1 MSALAHRIE
10 SLGIATTTISLI
22 RLHTERI
29 RPPRALWVPFQLG
42 RPLGPPG
49 NPAFQRRVL
58 LDALKL
64 LNQSTGPVV
73 IEDFPDDEP
82 GYEGEAGWIGPTLRT
97 SDGSLCP
104 MDKELEHLL
113 PIYRAAVAARG
124 RSTVGLSGLP
134 IEEAVRYL
142 MDCLGGRL
150 PTGRSSVFSP
160 AQLMR
165 FAADD
170 VKAFWLEAASFAGS
184 PSSRQLA
191 DWFWERTAA
200 GHDLVALRASAL
212 SSDDASFKAV
222 GSGLLVPGA
231 RLAII
236 EAESQS
242 ASSRRPGA

>member
-42 RPLGPPG
+42 RPLGAPG

-58 LDALKL
+58 LEALKL
-64 LNQSTGPVV
+64 LEHSAGPVV
-73 IEDFPDDEP
+73 IEDFRDDEP
-82 GYEGEAGWIGPTLRT
+82 GHEGEAGWVGPTMGA
-97 SDGSLCP
+97 SDGSP
-104 MDKELEHLL
+104 ASMDDELARLRPLH
-113 PIYRAAVAARG
+113 RAAVAARG
-124 RSTVGLSGLP
+124 RTTVGLSGLS
-134 IEEAVRYL
+134 IEAAVRYL
-142 MDCLGGRL
+142 LDCVDGRL
-150 PTGRSSVFSP
+150 PAGRSEVFSP

-170 VKAFWLEAASFAGS
+170 VKAFWLEAASFSGS

-191 DWFWERTAA
+191 DWFWARTAA
-200 GHDLVALRASAL
+200 GRCLITLRALAL
-212 SSDDASFKAV
+212 ASEDTSFKAV

-231 RLAII
+231 RVAII
-236 EAESQS
+236 EAEDQVAS
-242 ASSRRPGA
+242 AR